1 MNRPRKANR
10 TIVFVTFETE
20 WAPCG
25 GLAAVMRELPH
36 RMAQWEPCVRI
47 APFFRH
53 IIGRRPAAREIVSTG
68 RNVRVGFGNQAP
80 FVEILAH
87 TDSRGFTTYLLDSPD
102 FFNAPHDPYLNPE
115 DPDQLLQDALFFC
128 AAVPPS
134 LVALGYTAD
143 LVLNLQ
149 DWETA
154 AVALTLQRESAIE
167 SAACILTLHN
177 PYDRE
182 LPEAEMAKIFP
193 EYTPGTTVLTRS
205 IPFLPGPLTTVSENF
220 ALDLVSDPLHTTA
233 LAPHLQGLLAE
244 KGIVGINNGI
254 FGQLDFPQKALDRAR
269 AGDFQALWKEKERR
283 REALE
288 RVLREY
294 QPEGSWG
301 SLDRGDPRL
310 PCFLL
315 FGRDDPRQKGYDV
328 AAAAIERLPP
338 GKARYIFTPLPGE
351 EGLEGLSFLRELAK
365 RRPGEVKVFP
375 QRLERGYR
383 ELLQGSS
390 FLVMC
395 SLYEPF
401 GGATEGYLVGTPV
414 IARATGGLVQQIAP
428 YPAGSLSLAARRL
441 ADRFHPRQ
449 APPSGFLF
457 REPDLPHDDV
467 LAGWQKIV
475 DCAYLRSEPRGDR
488 IADRRGTLLFEAMV
502 QEAAWALQDAIH
514 LYTHDPEGYARM
526 IFQGFEMLKLFS
538 WDRSV
543 REYQRVYDR
552 VCEL

>member
-20 WAPCG
+20 FAPCG
-25 GLAAVMRELPH
+25 GLAVVMRELPK
-36 RMAQWEPCVRI
+36 RMAQREPCVTI

-53 IIGRRPAAREIVSTG
+53 IIGRRPLSREILATG
-68 RNVRVGFGNQAP
+68 RNFRVEFGGQIP
-80 FVEILAH
+80 LVEILAH
-87 TDSRGFTTYLLDSPD
+87 TDSQGLTTYFLDSSA
-102 FFNAPHDPYLNPE
+102 FFNAPHNPYLNPE

-128 AAVPPS
+128 AAVPKA
-134 LVALGYTAD
+134 LATLGYTAD

-154 AVALTLQRESAIE
+154 CVALTLQREPAID
-167 SAACILTLHN
+167 SAACVLTLHN

-182 LPEAEMAKIFP
+182 LTEADVAKIFP
-193 EYTPGTTVLTRS
+193 GYTPGDTVLTRS
-205 IPFLPGPLTTVSENF
+205 IPFLSGPLTTVSENF
-220 ALDLVSDPLHTTA
+220 ALELLSDPLHTTA
-233 LAPHLQGLLAE
+233 FVSHLQGLLSE
-244 KGIVGINNGI
+244 RGVVGINNGI
-254 FGQLDFPQKALDRAR
+254 FGTLDFPQRALERAR
-269 AGDFQALWKEKERR
+269 QGNFQALRKEKERR
-283 REALE
+283 REALVK
-288 RVLREY
+288 VLREY
-294 QPEGSWG
+294 QPEGAWG
-301 SLDRGDPRL
+301 SLDLETEVPF
-310 PCFLL
+310 FLL

-328 AAAAIERLPP
+328 AAAAIERIPP
-338 GKARYIFTPLPGE
+338 GRARYVFTPMPGE
-351 EGLEGLSFLRELAK
+351 EGLEGLAFLRDLAI

-375 QRLERGYR
+375 FRMEQGYR
-383 ELLQGSS
+383 ELQQGSS

-414 IARATGGLVQQIAP
+414 IARATGGLVQQVAP

-457 REPDLPHDDV
+457 REPDLPYAEV
-467 LAGWQKIV
+467 IAGWQKIV

-488 IADRRGTLLFEAMV
+488 VADRRGTPLFEAMV
-502 QEAAWALQDAIH
+502 QEAAWALQDAIDFFSR
-514 LYTHDPEGYARM
+514 DPLGYARM
-526 IFQGFEMLKLFS
+526 IANGFEMLNLFS

-552 VCEL
+552 VCEP